1 MDKNTAKNVYD
12 NTTSAIEKIENA
24 DVSLFPEFQKILVKI
39 PMFLLV
45 PVAYVVLGVLTKLWH
60 PLWLM
65 FFLIP
70 IHLWL
75 CLAFKAKTMKV
86 FLLALP
92 IPLFAVLLFL
102 CLGLFAHLWK
112 VAWIVFLFIPIYYWF
127 VAVFVKKK

>member
-1 MDKNTAKNVYD
+1 MDKNKAENICDKA
-12 NTTSAIEKIENA
+12 TSIIDKIESA
-24 DVSLFPEFQKILVKI
+24 DISLFPEFQKILVKI

-45 PVAYVVLGVLTKLWH
+45 PVAYVLLGMLTKLWH

-75 CLAFKAKTMKV
+75 CLAFKAKTMKS

-92 IPLFAVLLFL
+92 IPLFTVVLFL
-102 CLGLFAHLWK
+102 CLGLFIHLWK
-112 VAWIVFLFIPIYYWF
+112 VAWIVFLLLPIYYWF